1 MFLDRPAGRGG
12 VCIQNSRRLFGRVGK
27 ATLATPRGW
36 FGFSLLACALAAAQ
50 TAASTSYYEFGTV
63 VAIGH
68 GTIDIQTFDQQR
80 QRLVQHSFA
89 FTRETRADI
98 VHVNDPVEVVFTP
111 ASTGWELRRMIVMA
125 GGLPVAGPPPP
136 LRTDANS
143 AEVATPASSLPAAM
157 PTREIAALPAPTRVK
172 PPKKTAHATPPPAL
186 GAKSAPAASGTVA
199 PTALGTN
206 AKTPVQPFVVSVE
219 LGSPAEAAARVAA
232 HKTRDVAI
240 ATPAEECNRS
250 SQEWP
255 TQPIRFAVLDF
266 RYPTEREEAHDIGT
280 TGGGSGT
287 AVADLVF
294 SRLET
299 DEETNDQ
306 YLWSRADRRRL
317 DRSDFAGA
325 ARLGRQLG
333 VDAVLAGTFVPVS
346 APGKPV
352 DDTTLTKAYEL
363 KAGVV
368 DTCTGQLLVQV
379 ASLTCDGG
387 LEPGVTTGASP
398 ESCHHFAVTPNE
410 TADPKAHPQSFKP
423 VLDAM
428 LFPLEHDGMP
438 PGKPGTAGAVSSVN
452 GNRVTIRL
460 AHGVQ
465 VKPGMLVAL
474 LASRLAKNPTTY
486 TLRRLQSEEI
496 GRVTVQS
503 VQGATATGTYVG
515 DYVPRAG
522 DSADLV
528 TP

>member
-1 MFLDRPAGRGG
+1 MFEDRPAGRGG
-12 VCIQNSRRLFGRVGK
+12 VSIRDGKRLFRRVGR
-27 ATLATPRGW
+27 ATLMTPRGW
-36 FGFSLLACALAAAQ
+36 FGFSLLAGAMATAQ
-50 TAASTSYYEFGTV
+50 TAASPSYYEFGTV

-136 LRTDANS
+136 FRTDANS
-143 AEVATPASSLPAAM
+143 AGVATAASSLPAAV
-157 PTREIAALPAPTRVK
+157 PNHVAAPLPAPAKVK
-172 PPKKTAHATPPPAL
+172 PPKKSAHATPPPAL
-186 GAKSAPAASGTVA
+186 GVNPATASAGAVA
-199 PTALGTN
+199 PTALGAN
-206 AKTPVQPFVVSVE
+206 AKTPVQPAVVSVA

-250 SQEWP
+250 SQDWP
-255 TQPIRFAVLDF
+255 SQPIRFAVLDF

-294 SRLET
+294 ARLET

-333 VDAVLAGTFVPVS
+333 VDAVLAGTFVPVTTPVR
-346 APGKPV
+346 PG
-352 DDTTLTKAYEL
+352 DDTSLPKAYEL

-379 ASLTCDGG
+379 ASLTCAGG
-387 LEPGVTTGASP
+387 LEPGVATGANP
-398 ESCHHFAVTPNE
+398 ESCHHLAVSPNE
-410 TADPKAHPQSFKP
+410 TADPKAHPQAFKP

-438 PGKPGTAGAVSSVN
+438 PGKPGTAGVVSSVN
-452 GNRVTIRL
+452 GNRVTVQL
-460 AHGVQ
+460 APGVQ
-465 VKPGMLVAL
+465 VKRGMLVAL

-503 VQGATATGTYVG
+503 VQGATITGSYVG

-522 DSADLV
+522 DSVDLV
-528 TP
+528 TQ